1 MKRFRLP
8 LNRAYDDKFNF
19 DDLLSELDA
28 WAIIHNFNKRSEPFY
43 KLLDIVRQ
51 YAEAQLTIDDYKI
64 ENNRSDADAAEIF
77 VDQYC
82 EAVPSFAELCKP
94 RQVSS
99 SRGYIAPNDFK
110 EKFIIDLTVLLT
122 DQVLE
127 CEIVENEE

>member
-1 MKRFRLP
+1 MDEG
-8 LNRAYDDKFNF
+8 YNF
-19 DDLLSELDA
+19 DDLLSELDL
-28 WAIIHNFNKRSEPFY
+28 WAIMHSVNKRSEPFY
-43 KLLDIVRQ
+43 KLLDILRH

-64 ENNRSDADAAEIF
+64 ENTHDHEETAEIF

-82 EAVPSFAELCKP
+82 QAVPGFAALCVP
-94 RQVSS
+94 DLSTR
-99 SRGYIAPNDFK
+99 RLPGADIILDDFK